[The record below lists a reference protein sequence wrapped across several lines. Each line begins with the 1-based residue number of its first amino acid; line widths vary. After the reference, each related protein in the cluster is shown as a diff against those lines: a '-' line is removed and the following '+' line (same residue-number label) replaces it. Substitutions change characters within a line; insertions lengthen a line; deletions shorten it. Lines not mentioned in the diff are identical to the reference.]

1 MNTSECVI
9 SLYLFTTEFCYN
21 MGEIEG
27 YRKLTQAVDMDE
39 SYQDTISQIDE
50 FEKFLVDMKIT
61 VEKKKILISREDLTT
76 HLVYINM

>member
-1 MNTSECVI
+1 
-9 SLYLFTTEFCYN
+9 

-39 SYQDTISQIDE
+39 AYQDTISQIDE

-61 VEKKKILISREDLTT
+61 VEKKKILISREDLTP
-76 HLVYINM
+76 HIVYINM